1 MEGGRNGLQKAKTLE
16 IGVIGCGSMGAELA
30 QAVGRTGPGGIPGA
44 RVTAVLDVDPEQG
57 RALAESLDSHPGSFT
72 DQAEFL
78 ACGDMDIV
86 AECASQVAV
95 RIHGAAV
102 LRSGR
107 SLLLMS
113 SGALMDPEIF
123 AALSAA
129 SAESGAQIIV
139 PSGAVGGIDALRA
152 VQADLE
158 TVTIVSTKRP
168 AALEGAPGYAEW
180 EGKTV
185 TEPVTLFDG
194 PASEA
199 VKLFP
204 ANVNVA
210 ATVSLAGIGPERTM
224 VRVIADPE
232 APGNVHEIRAT
243 GGFGEFRFR
252 LVNRPHPKN
261 PKTSHLAVLAA
272 IESLRSLVN
281 PGLRVGT

>member
-1 MEGGRNGLQKAKTLE
+1 
-16 IGVIGCGSMGAELA
+16 MGAELA
-30 QAVGRTGPGGIPGA
+30 QAVGHTGPGGIPGA
-44 RVTAVLDVDPEQG
+44 RVTALLDVDAEQG
-57 RALAESLDSHPGSFT
+57 RALADSIEPHPSSFT
-72 DQAEFL
+72 DQSEFL
-78 ACGDMDIV
+78 ACGDMDII

-95 RIHGAAV
+95 RVHGEAV

-113 SGALMDPEIF
+113 SGALMDPELF
-123 AALSAA
+123 AALNSASEA
-129 SAESGAQIIV
+129 TGAQIIV

-180 EGKTV
+180 EGREI

-194 PASEA
+194 PAAEA

-224 VRVIADPE
+224 VRVVADPN
-232 APGNVHEIRAT
+232 APGNVHEIRAS
-243 GGFGEFRFR
+243 GGFGEFNFK

-272 IESLRSLVN
+272 IESLRTLVN

>member
-1 MEGGRNGLQKAKTLE
+1 MRESKTLE

-30 QAVGRTGPGGIPGA
+30 HAIGPDGISGA
-44 RVTAVLDVDPEQG
+44 RVTALLDRNPERG
-57 RALAESLDSHPGSFT
+57 EALAESLAPRPGAFT
-72 DQAEFL
+72 EEADFL
-78 ACGDMDIV
+78 DCGEMDIV
-86 AECASQVAV
+86 AECASQSAV
-95 RIHGAAV
+95 REHGAAV

-113 SGALMDPEIF
+113 SGALLDPELF
-123 AALSAA
+123 EALREA
-129 SAESGAQIIV
+129 SERTGAQIIV

-152 VQADLE
+152 VRSDLE

-168 AALEGAPGYAEW
+168 AALAGAPGFADW
-180 EGKTV
+180 EGR
-185 TEPVTLFDG
+185 EIAGAVTLFDG
-194 PASEA
+194 PAAEA

-210 ATVSLAGIGPERTM
+210 ATVSLAGIGPQRTK
-224 VRVIADPE
+224 VRVVADPE
-232 APGNVHEIRAT
+232 SPGNVHEIRAT
-243 GGFGEFRFR
+243 GRFGEFHFR

-272 IESLRSLVN
+272 IESLRALVN